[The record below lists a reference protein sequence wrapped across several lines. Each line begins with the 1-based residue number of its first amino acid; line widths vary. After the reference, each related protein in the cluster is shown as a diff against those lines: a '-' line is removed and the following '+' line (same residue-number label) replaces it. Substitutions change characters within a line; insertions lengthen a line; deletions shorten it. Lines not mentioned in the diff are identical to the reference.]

1 MLTGSQSET
10 ADTKCHII
18 YVAIT
23 VYALPYRGTSGA
35 KQAEQGDTAQGCG
48 QTDGQG
54 CRLGS
59 VHFQSGRE
67 LSDSD
72 VGPSQSY

>member
-35 KQAEQGDTAQGCG
+35 KQAEQGDSAGLW
-48 QTDGQG
+48 TDGQTG
-54 CRLGS
+54 LQTRVSAFPVRQGA
-59 VHFQSGRE
+59 
-67 LSDSD
+67 
-72 VGPSQSY
+72 